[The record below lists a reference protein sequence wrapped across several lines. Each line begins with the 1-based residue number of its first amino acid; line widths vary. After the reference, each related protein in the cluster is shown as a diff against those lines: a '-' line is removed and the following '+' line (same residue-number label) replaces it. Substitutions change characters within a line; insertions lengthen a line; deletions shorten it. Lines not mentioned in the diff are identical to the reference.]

1 MGTCDRLNGGFVM
14 AGWVLRIGLVGLV
27 SVLVLLVEPR
37 PAGAALACQ
46 TVGDHRLCL
55 ETAKR
60 SAKYF
65 WQYQA
70 AVTVDGQSLPPQRY
84 DCRPQAPAPS
94 IGESAGTALAE
105 DPAPT
110 ATVIQNFVCRAVTP
124 RR

>member
-1 MGTCDRLNGGFVM
+1 MNR
-14 AGWVLRIGLVGLV
+14 WVLRIGLVGLV
-27 SVLVLLVEPR
+27 SVLVLLVGPS
-37 PAGAALACQ
+37 PAAAALACQ

-70 AVTVDGQSLPPQRY
+70 AVTVDGQPLPIQRY

-94 IGESAGTALAE
+94 IGIEPGDTSARDSTLAAAE
-105 DPAPT
+105 
-110 ATVIQNFVCRAVTP
+110 IQGFVCRAVTP